1 MLAGLST
8 RRAMTKM
15 KRLLVPV
22 DGSQHSLRALD
33 LAIDRA
39 AADPKI
45 QLIVLNVQ
53 TPMPSSLFVTRS
65 MIAEHQAAGGK
76 AALTK
81 ALQKLHRHSMK
92 AETIVGV
99 GEPGQTIAKVARRKH
114 CGEIVLGSRG
124 LGSVKGLIL
133 GSVTIKVIHATRVPV
148 TVVP

>member
-1 MLAGLST
+1 MA
-8 RRAMTKM
+8 RV

-33 LAIDRA
+33 LAVDRA

-45 QLIVLNVQ
+45 QLVVLNVQ
-53 TPMPSSLFVTRS
+53 PRMPSGLFVTRS
-65 MIAEHQAAGGK
+65 MIAKYQAAEGK

-81 ALQKLHRHSMK
+81 AMQKLHRHSMK

-99 GEPGQTIAKVARRKH
+99 GEPGQTIAKVARQKH

-133 GSVTIKVIHATRVPV
+133 GSVTTKVIHATRVPV
-148 TVVP
+148 TVVS

>member
-1 MLAGLST
+1 MAN
-8 RRAMTKM
+8 A
-15 KRLLVPV
+15 KRLLVPI
-22 DGSQHSLRALD
+22 DGSPHSLRALD
-33 LAIDRA
+33 LAIETA

-53 TPMPSSLFVTRS
+53 TPMPPSLFVTRS

-76 AALTK
+76 AALPK
-81 ALQKLHRHSMK
+81 ALQKLHRHAMK
-92 AETIVGV
+92 AETMVGV
-99 GEPGQTIAKVARRKH
+99 GEPGETIAKVARRKH

-133 GSVTIKVIHATRVPV
+133 GSVTTKAIHATHVPV